1 MRLSIGLL
9 AFAVLLTA
17 SAGIGLGAWMG
28 YIGHHDTSLRAIHY
42 DTNYDLSAQR
52 RVPAE

>member
-9 AFAVLLTA
+9 ALAVLVIV
-17 SAGIGLGAWMG
+17 GVGLNAWK
-28 YIGHHDTSLRAIHY
+28 GHVSSRDTSLRAIHY

-52 RVPAE
+52 RIPAE

>member
-9 AFAVLLTA
+9 ALAGFVIAGFGV
-17 SAGIGLGAWMG
+17 SAWKG
-28 YIGHHDTSLRAIHY
+28 YVGHRDTNLRAIHY
-42 DTNYDLSAQR
+42 DSNYDLSAQR